1 MAFEGALGAK
11 GRDRLLFGETHGCAF
26 VTCSEDDVA
35 SLLAIAEG
43 HGCPGKR
50 VGVVGG
56 DSLVITDEDGAV
68 LDVPVSELRGA
79 WTGGLVR
86 AVGLTELPKR
96 P

>member
-1 MAFEGALGAK
+1 MSRSKNLPKA
-11 GRDRLLFGETHGCAF
+11 
-26 VTCSEDDVA
+26 
-35 SLLAIAEG
+35 
-43 HGCPGKR
+43 GKRQGTPLQR

-79 WTGGLVR
+79 WTGGLVS